1 MICLICPLSEYPKW
15 QDGTIVTLFLT
26 PFVIKDQRQSSMI
39 SLSWNIDTNWDFRLS
54 FINCK
59 VAQWIEIHHEEQ
71 KLMLICFEYISCQY
85 PIHRNFCLNL
95 ERQKLKG
102 KKTWYEENEINLILP
117 DIPKADRN
125 WIFKW
130 IDFQSEFQSQ
140 SNQTLLCDT
149 EVQKHRLAE
158 AKISLR

>member
-95 ERQKLKG
+95 ERQKLMG
-102 KKTWYEENEINLILP
+102 KKPWYEKMKSTWYCQIFQKLIGIESSNELILNQNSKV
-117 DIPKADRN
+117 KAIKLCYVTQRHRN
-125 WIFKW
+125 T
-130 IDFQSEFQSQ
+130 D
-140 SNQTLLCDT
+140 
-149 EVQKHRLAE
+149 
-158 AKISLR
+158 